1 MHQPQLIRTFTTARD
16 PVELPQWEIESL
28 QTFGDAVAHA
38 MQRGKKTLDRTA
50 DAIGMKK
57 SQLCEITKNKKH
69 FPMGK
74 ARDFSA
80 YVGNLAVQQWV
91 AWDAGF
97 QLARRPESADEKLV
111 RLERENAALRQQ
123 ASHAA

>member
-1 MHQPQLIRTFTTARD
+1 MHQPQLIRTFTTARE

-28 QTFGDAVAHA
+28 LTFGDAVAHA

-50 DAIGMKK
+50 DAIGMCK

-74 ARDFSA
+74 ARDFSS
-80 YVGNLAVQQWV
+80 YVGNLAIQQWV

-97 QLARRPESADEKLV
+97 QLAKRPESTDERLH
-111 RLERENAALRQQ
+111 RLERENAQLRSQV
-123 ASHAA
+123 A